1 MKKMKVILLCWSLI
15 CAAVAAEA
23 QLQKGLRLGAP
34 DYGGTGCPAGTASVS
49 VSPSEDAIS
58 VLFDQFTVEAGSG
71 VMKRVDR
78 KSCDLSI
85 PVQVPSGYSVAIV
98 QTDFRGFNLVPAFGG
113 MNRLNTEYFWA
124 GIRGPAYSRMFTGSQ
139 NADYTETNGVMATSL
154 VWAPCGMSVN
164 MRIRATIMTQTNSRM
179 DQSMMTVD
187 SADVSSG
194 LVYHLQWRRCQ

>member
-1 MKKMKVILLCWSLI
+1 MKIMKAMLLCWSVILL
-15 CAAVAAEA
+15 VTAAEA
-23 QLQKGLRLGAP
+23 QLQKGLRLGSP
-34 DYGGTGCPAGTASVS
+34 DYGGSGCPAGTASVS

-58 VLFDQFTVEAGSG
+58 VLFDQFTVEAGSSS
-71 VMKRVDR
+71 MRRVDR

-85 PVQVPSGYSVAIV
+85 PVQVPQGYSVAIV
-98 QTDFRGFNLVPAFGG
+98 QTDFRGFNLVPSYGG

-124 GIRGPAYSRMFTGSQ
+124 GIRGPMYSRLFTGPQ

-154 VWAPCGMSVN
+154 VWAPCGASVN
-164 MRIRATIMTQTNSRM
+164 LRIRATIMTQTNSRM

-194 LVYHLQWRRCQ
+194 LLYHLQWRRCQ